1 MIRLLITWLLN
12 ALALLIVTYV
22 VPGFEVAD
30 FSTALIAA
38 LVIGLLNITLGLFLR
53 FITWPLNW
61 LTLGLVYL
69 VVDAIIL
76 YFASKLVS
84 GFRIRS
90 FFAAFLGALVL
101 AIVHALIGWLW

>member
-1 MIRLLITWLLN
+1 MIRLLVTWLLN

-38 LVIGLLNITLGLFLR
+38 LVIGLLNITLGLLLR
-53 FITWPLNW
+53 FVTWPLNW

-101 AIVHALIGWLW
+101 TIVHWMLGWLW

>member
-1 MIRLLITWLLN
+1 MIHLLITWLLS
-12 ALALLIVTYV
+12 AVALLLVTYI

-30 FSTALIAA
+30 FSTALIAS
-38 LVIGLLNITLGLFLR
+38 LVIGLLNMTLGLVMRFL
-53 FITWPLNW
+53 TWPLNW

-90 FFAAFLGALVL
+90 FFSAFLGALVL
-101 AIVHALIGWLW
+101 AIVHALIGPRW